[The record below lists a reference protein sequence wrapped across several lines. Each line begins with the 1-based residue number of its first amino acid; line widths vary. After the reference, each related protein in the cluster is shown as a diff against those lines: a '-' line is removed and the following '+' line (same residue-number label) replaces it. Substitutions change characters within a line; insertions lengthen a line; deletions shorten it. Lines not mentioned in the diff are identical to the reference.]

1 MRWPRIRGRPR
12 AKLKP
17 PNRTSAL
24 PDVLW
29 TSLHALKE
37 SADAFPPLKSVV
49 GGVVVIWNIAERA
62 KHSKTDAR
70 ATLRS
75 GRRRS
80 SISSSRTAQIYLPP
94 MLQSIERFTERF

>member
-49 GGVVVIWNIAERA
+49 GGVVVIWNIAEVNGLYYR
-62 KHSKTDAR
+62 HLSNSRPPAR
-70 ATLRS
+70 KA
-75 GRRRS
+75 
-80 SISSSRTAQIYLPP
+80 
-94 MLQSIERFTERF
+94 LQD